1 MNDFSFRE
9 VYFFQNGN
17 SRTTLQIGLTGL
29 LTYVKASQR
38 STIIDEVLQSK
49 DYISEIISLAA
60 DHFLTVRWT
69 VKEETRSVHHVWV
82 DSRRRCSQRP
92 VFTNVCWLIRRN
104 FHHFS
109 SWVKQLN
116 EEEEFGFLQRDR
128 LSADL
133 EQISTVT
140 RSDNLQE
147 NSWSK
152 WNLL

>member
-60 DHFLTVRWT
+60 DHFLTVR
-69 VKEETRSVHHVWV
+69 
-82 DSRRRCSQRP
+82 
-92 VFTNVCWLIRRN
+92 
-104 FHHFS
+104 
-109 SWVKQLN
+109 
-116 EEEEFGFLQRDR
+116 
-128 LSADL
+128 
-133 EQISTVT
+133 
-140 RSDNLQE
+140 
-147 NSWSK
+147 
-152 WNLL
+152 